1 LKAGLI
7 KEKAVERKDALK
19 QFKKGEYAFPALE
32 KLASDLYTDKLYAQ
46 HLDYGETI
54 DTRGRRFHGYTQEE
68 LEQALKGKDG
78 LRLGGNYAD
87 YPTIGFNED
96 FKKRFPKERYLKT

>member
-1 LKAGLI
+1 MKAGLI
-7 KEKAVERKDALK
+7 KEKVVERKDALK
-19 QFKKGEYAFPALE
+19 KFKKRKHAFPALE
-32 KLASDLYTDKLYAQ
+32 KLASDLFTDKLNAQ

-68 LEQALKGKDG
+68 LEKALKGKDG

-87 YPTIGFNED
+87 YPAIGFT
-96 FKKRFPKERYLKT
+96 KT